1 MKEHERKDY
10 ERLRT
15 EGRWPEACE
24 FREAE
29 RKRLRTVGRNRQ
41 QACDESWSAMLEQY
55 PPIER
60 NEQVTELVPAPTESS
75 STPPR
80 IAEIEQ
86 APDFEFLLRW
96 AVANMGL
103 EPEKLDVS
111 QVPNPACI
119 EMLRFAKQ
127 DPAKF
132 FGWLSKYDEKV
143 QQKSEESRA
152 FEDDQRKHFKLFDL
166 LLAEY
171 EARLKRESTLAPSS
185 V

>member
-1 MKEHERKDY
+1 MKENERKDY
-10 ERLRT
+10 ERLRA
-15 EGRWPEACE
+15 EGRWLEANE
-24 FREAE
+24 FREVE
-29 RKRLRTVGRNRQ
+29 RKRLRADGRNRQ
-41 QACDESWSAMLEQY
+41 QACDESWSAMLAKY
-55 PPIER
+55 PPIEP
-60 NEQVTELVPAPTESS
+60 NDPATEFVPTATEGSL
-75 STPPR
+75 TPPR
-80 IAEIEQ
+80 IAEIER

-132 FGWLSKYDEKV
+132 FGWLAKYDEKA
-143 QQKSEESRA
+143 QEQSKAAQA
-152 FEDDQRKHFKLFDL
+152 FQDDKRKHFKLFEL
-166 LLAEY
+166 LLEEY
-171 EARLKRESTLAPSS
+171 EARLRRENALASSS

>member
-1 MKEHERKDY
+1 MKENERKDY
-10 ERLRT
+10 DRLRA
-15 EGRWPEACE
+15 EGRWLEANE
-24 FREAE
+24 FREVE
-29 RKRLRTVGRNRQ
+29 RKRLRADGRNRQ
-41 QACDESWSAMLEQY
+41 QACDESWSAMLAKY
-55 PPIER
+55 PPIEP
-60 NEQVTELVPAPTESS
+60 NEPATEFVPASTNVS

-96 AVANMGL
+96 AVANMGM

-111 QVPNPACI
+111 QVPNPACV

-132 FGWLSKYDEKV
+132 FGWLAKYDEKA
-143 QQKSEESRA
+143 QEQSKAAQA
-152 FEDDQRKHFKLFDL
+152 FQDDKRKHFKLFDL
-166 LLAEY
+166 LLEEY
-171 EARLKRESTLAPSS
+171 EARLERESKLTPSS